1 MGAKATFILVML
13 IFGSLGLFVKNIDLS
28 SSEIAL
34 FRGAIGSVFLIG
46 ASFFIKQKVNLKL
59 ISKRNLILLVLSGA
73 AMGFN
78 WIFLFEAY
86 RYTTIPNAT
95 LSYYFAPIFV
105 MVLAP
110 FLLKENWTIKKA
122 ISIALAFIGLFLV
135 VQPGGLI
142 LGDAYNHPVGIGY
155 GLVAA
160 ALYASVILINKFIR
174 NLADFETT
182 ILQLTIATIVMFPY
196 VFMTEEMNY
205 SGLGMK
211 SILLIAIFGIVHT
224 GIAYLLYFSSMKKL
238 KGQTIAVLSYIDP
251 ISAVAMAA
259 IFLNENMGVLQIVG
273 GVFILGSTMISEL
286 KFKKRQS
293 ELGNAS

>member
-1 MGAKATFILVML
+1 MGAKATFIVVML

-46 ASFFIKQKVNLKL
+46 ASFFIKQKVNVKL
-59 ISKRNLILLVLSGA
+59 ISKRNMTLLILSGA

-105 MVLAP
+105 LVLAP
-110 FLLKENWTIKKA
+110 FLLKEKWTTKKA
-122 ISIALAFIGLFLV
+122 ISIVFAFIGLYLV
-135 VQPGGLI
+135 IKPGAVDLT
-142 LGDAYNHPVGIGY
+142 DVYNHPVGIGY
-155 GLVAA
+155 GLLAA
-160 ALYASVILINKFIR
+160 GLYASVILINKFIR
-174 NLADFETT
+174 NLSDFETT
-182 ILQLTIATIVMFPY
+182 IMQLSIATIVMFPY
-196 VFMTEEMNY
+196 VILTQEMNY
-205 SGLGMK
+205 SGIDIQ
-211 SILLIAIFGIVHT
+211 SIILIAIFGIVHT

-251 ISAVAMAA
+251 ISAVVFAA
-259 IFLNENMGVLQIVG
+259 LFLSENMTAVQMLG
-273 GVFILGSTMISEL
+273 GALILGSTMLSEIA
-286 KFKKRQS
+286 FKRRR
-293 ELGNAS
+293 AA

>member
-1 MGAKATFILVML
+1 MGAKATFIVVML

-46 ASFFIKQKVNLKL
+46 ASFFIKQKVNVKL
-59 ISKRNLILLVLSGA
+59 ISKRNMTLLILSGA

-105 MVLAP
+105 LVLAP
-110 FLLKENWTIKKA
+110 FLLKEKWTTKKA
-122 ISIALAFIGLFLV
+122 ISIVFAFIGLYLV
-135 VQPGGLI
+135 IQPGAVDLTG
-142 LGDAYNHPVGIGY
+142 AYNHPVGIGY
-155 GLVAA
+155 GLLAA
-160 ALYASVILINKFIR
+160 GLYASVILINKFIR
-174 NLADFETT
+174 NLSDFETT
-182 ILQLTIATIVMFPY
+182 IMQLSIATIVMFPY
-196 VFMTEEMNY
+196 VILTQDMNY
-205 SGLGMK
+205 SGIDIQ
-211 SILLIAIFGIVHT
+211 SIILIAIFGIVHT

-251 ISAVAMAA
+251 ISAVVFAA
-259 IFLNENMGVLQIVG
+259 LFLSENMTAVQMLG
-273 GVFILGSTMISEL
+273 GALILGSTMLSEIA
-286 KFKKRQS
+286 FKRRR
-293 ELGNAS
+293 AA

>member
-34 FRGAIGSVFLIG
+34 FRGAIGSVFLIA
-46 ASFFIKQKVNLKL
+46 ASFFIKQKVNIKL
-59 ISKRNLILLVLSGA
+59 MSKRNIALLILSGT

-105 MVLAP
+105 LVLAP
-110 FLLKENWTIKKA
+110 FLLKERWTMKKA
-122 ISIALAFIGLFLV
+122 ISILFAFIGLYLV
-135 VQPGGLI
+135 IQPGTVNLSGV
-142 LGDAYNHPVGIGY
+142 YNHPVGIGY
-155 GLVAA
+155 GLLAA
-160 ALYASVILINKFIR
+160 GLYASVILINKFIR
-174 NLADFETT
+174 NLSDFETT
-182 ILQLTIATIVMFPY
+182 IMQLGIATIVMFPY
-196 VFMTEEMNY
+196 VFLTLEMNY
-205 SGLGMK
+205 AGLDMQ
-211 SILLIAIFGIVHT
+211 SILLLAVFGIVHT

-251 ISAVAMAA
+251 ISAVVFAA
-259 IFLNENMGVLQIVG
+259 IFLNENMTTVQMIG
-273 GVFILGSTMISEL
+273 GILILGSTLISEITL
-286 KFKKRQS
+286 KRKGREVEQVF
-293 ELGNAS
+293 

>member
-1 MGAKATFILVML
+1 
-13 IFGSLGLFVKNIDLS
+13 
-28 SSEIAL
+28 
-34 FRGAIGSVFLIG
+34 
-46 ASFFIKQKVNLKL
+46 
-59 ISKRNLILLVLSGA
+59 
-73 AMGFN
+73 
-78 WIFLFEAY
+78 
-86 RYTTIPNAT
+86 
-95 LSYYFAPIFV
+95 
-105 MVLAP
+105 
-110 FLLKENWTIKKA
+110 
-122 ISIALAFIGLFLV
+122 LAFIGLFLV

-259 IFLNENMGVLQIVG
+259 IFLNENMG
-273 GVFILGSTMISEL
+273 
-286 KFKKRQS
+286 
-293 ELGNAS
+293 